1 MKPIRFSNHA
11 ELQMLLRGAGKE
23 EVEIAVR
30 TGKWESAKSGKFKT
44 KYCFEFNLF
53 SPINQ
58 KFYKYKIVEPIF
70 ADETNAIIIITVKVY
85 YSNEEAIK

>member
-1 MKPIRFSNHA
+1 
-11 ELQMLLRGAGKE
+11 LLFALVNGNLPSQ
-23 EVEIAVR
+23 
-30 TGKWESAKSGKFKT
+30 ES
-44 KYCFEFNLF
+44 L
-53 SPINQ
+53 NQ